1 MSNQELFVKKLSQS
15 AFLVIKKMLLD
26 KDTIQKI
33 NFFENVTKTKVK
45 DFLEREN
52 KLIFIIDEGD
62 LKKILDTN
70 GKNVKKVENMM
81 HKKLKVIEFS
91 KDPLRFTKS
100 YIYPIKP
107 VGITL
112 NNEVI
117 EIKVEDR
124 KSKGLLIGRE
134 SKNLNELNTLVKRY
148 YNLQVKIA

>member
-1 MSNQELFVKKLSQS
+1 
-15 AFLVIKKMLLD
+15 MLLD

-134 SKNLNELNTLVKRY
+134 SKNLNELNNLIKKY
-148 YNLQVKIA
+148 YNLQAKVM